1 MEWLSL
7 LIGLGLGFLFAYLV
21 GLIGRRGGNAPG
33 RAPDQT
39 PEHKQNTTRTTTGD
53 VPGFAIAKYKVTD
66 GSLDTTFNGIGK
78 LIHSFDHEK
87 QLESCIHD
95 LRFDGSGRLGAAGE
109 FRHRGVKNGRFASE
123 MSVALVWLKSD
134 GTVID
139 DRGTHLITPNM
150 FLPNFDP
157 SNSWFFSDASGH
169 AIQFDTDNSVLATGA
184 KGQAGGAASASL
196 ARFRPNLS
204 PDPGF
209 ATTSGVA
216 PIDHPNIGG
225 EIGTCCAAVP
235 SASPGQGDRVVAAIR
250 IGSGAAG
257 RHPFDISVVGL
268 SETGLPDSAAFQ
280 TQFKIPK
287 TNFTLLPTAIAVD
300 NARRIVVA
308 GLQARLG
315 SANLAA
321 DFVVARFKAD
331 GTPDTTFG
339 DRGKTFISTPGSES
353 KIARI
358 AIDKL
363 NRIVLAGWTSEP
375 KADELRDLAFPLS
388 GFLARLNENGK
399 QDTQFSG
406 TGSAALKISGRTWLT
421 GVCIDKKD
429 RIVVCGGDGPP
440 KYRDRGTLMRFLV
453 TRFFDNGDPDPSFP
467 PTLTDFGPK
476 LDSCATVVITDAED
490 DIYVGGGAWFLT
502 DRPR

>member
-33 RAPDQT
+33 RAPDST

-53 VPGFAIAKYKVTD
+53 VPGFAIAKYKAKD
-66 GSLDTTFNGIGK
+66 GSLDKTFNGIGK
-78 LIHSFDHEK
+78 LIHSFNHEK
-87 QLESCIHD
+87 MLDSCIHD
-95 LRFDGSGRLGAAGE
+95 LGFDASGRLGAAGE
-109 FRHRGVKNGRFASE
+109 FRHRGVKNGSFAAK
-123 MSVALVWLKSD
+123 MSVALVWLD
-134 GTVID
+134 VNGTVVD
-139 DRGTHLITPNM
+139 DRGTHVITPDVY
-150 FLPNFDP
+150 LPNFDP

-169 AIQFDTDNSVLATGA
+169 AIQFDTDRSVLATGA
-184 KGQAGGAASASL
+184 KGQAGGANSASL
-196 ARFRPNLS
+196 ARFGANLRPDS
-204 PDPGF
+204 GF
-209 ATTSGVA
+209 ATSAGVA
-216 PIDHPNIGG
+216 PIEHRNIGG

-235 SASPGQGDRVVAAIR
+235 SPTPGQGDRVVAAVR
-250 IGSGAAG
+250 IGSDTSG
-257 RHPFDISVVGL
+257 RGPYDISVVGL
-268 SETGLPDSAAFQ
+268 SEHGLPDSAAFQ

-287 TNFTLLPTAIAVD
+287 KNFTLMPTAIAVD

-315 SANLAA
+315 HANLGAE
-321 DFVVARFKAD
+321 FVVARFEAD

-339 DRGKTFISTPGSES
+339 AQGKTFIPTPGSES

-358 AIDKL
+358 AIDKF

-375 KADELRDLAFPLS
+375 KQDELRDLAFPLS

-399 QDTQFSG
+399 QDKQFSA
-406 TGSAALKISGRTWLT
+406 TGNAALKISGRTWFT
-421 GVCIDKKD
+421 GVCIDKKN

-440 KYRDRGTLMRFLV
+440 KYRDQGTLMRFVV
-453 TRFFDNGDPDPSFP
+453 TRFLDNGDPDPSFP
-467 PTLTDFGPK
+467 PRLTDFGPK